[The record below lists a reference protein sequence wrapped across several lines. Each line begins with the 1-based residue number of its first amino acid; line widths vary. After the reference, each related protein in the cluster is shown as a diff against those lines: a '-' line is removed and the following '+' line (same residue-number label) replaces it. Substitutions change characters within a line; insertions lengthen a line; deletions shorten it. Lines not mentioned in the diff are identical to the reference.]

1 MKRKSL
7 ATMECPVAQTLE
19 RVGDRWT
26 MLILR
31 DAMKGKTRFDEFQ
44 RSMNVAPNILTGRLS
59 NLVESGFLVRRRYSE
74 HPPRD
79 EYVLTDIGRDFQSV
93 VQAMIGFGNR
103 NFSET
108 SGSVAFVDTETG
120 READPIT
127 VDRHTGEAISL
138 PRFVLRSNEPQVQ

>member
-1 MKRKSL
+1 
-7 ATMECPVAQTLE
+7 
-19 RVGDRWT
+19 
-26 MLILR
+26 
-31 DAMKGKTRFDEFQ
+31 MKGKTRFDEFQ

-108 SGSVAFVDTETG
+108 SGSVTFVDTETG